1 MKTDTTCTICETF
14 YAVEPPFCS
23 KCEYPFSALE
33 KDKSVFVGRIFSKKL
48 KIEEAFELKK
58 NSTNEFNKGKLF
70 GYYLI
75 ISKLLNQAEAF
86 GISNKIPSQ
95 WQNFNPDEL
104 LDDIPNEG

>member
-1 MKTDTTCTICETF
+1 MWI
-14 YAVEPPFCS
+14 PLFC
-23 KCEYPFSALE
+23 FR
-33 KDKSVFVGRIFSKKL
+33 KDKSVFVGRLFLKKL

-75 ISKLLNQAEAF
+75 ISKLLNQAEAS

-95 WQNFNPDEL
+95 WRNFNPDEL